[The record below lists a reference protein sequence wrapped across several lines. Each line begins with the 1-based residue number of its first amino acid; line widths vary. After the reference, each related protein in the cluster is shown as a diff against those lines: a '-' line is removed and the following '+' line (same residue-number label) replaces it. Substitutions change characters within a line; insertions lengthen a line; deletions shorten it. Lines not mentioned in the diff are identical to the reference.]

1 MAMMISKFHRLIQ
14 SKIVW
19 GCFAVLISIAFVGVY
34 TPGAGD
40 RSQAKRAYEENQLA
54 GRLFG
59 EEVTRIEFGQAW
71 NGIRV
76 MVTLYSMIDQRYG
89 MDEEQMYDAAWV
101 RLATLK
107 KAEQLGMT
115 ASNEHI
121 KAMIERNPLFQN
133 RQTGQYDPN
142 AYSMFVNQILP
153 RLRVSPKG
161 FEQVLFEQV
170 IKENVLIE
178 KVTAIPAQGGLVS
191 EDEIKKAFH
200 LYTDLLTVEY
210 AAIPRSL
217 ASTPAVTEEQAKS
230 YFESNQEQF
239 RMQEKV
245 RVNYVQFLVADY
257 LDQVEATDEMVAQ
270 VYEKNMQRYLK
281 VPAEDAAEDA
291 APEFK
296 PLEDVKDE
304 IAGEIKTEL
313 ARRIAADRADELV
326 SELAD
331 ESMTFEKAAQALEL
345 TIVDNAQSFTRTDSV
360 KDIDPTAPFQRAAFT
375 LQDNESHYY
384 SDPIVGRDVVY
395 VLSLV
400 KKYDSF
406 LPKFDT
412 VRDDATESAK
422 IAAAEKAYVE
432 KAEQVHGEIEA
443 ALKAGTAFADTL
455 SKYKMEMKTTESF
468 NMTSSLEDEFGR
480 EIQAATAPFDQGTL
494 TGLIATPN
502 EFLMAYIAEKI
513 PGDEEVA
520 LPGLREELANGI
532 ARDKSARL
540 VAAWREALLEEAD
553 FEDLTKQRAD
563 DES

>member
-1 MAMMISKFHRLIQ
+1 MAMMISKFHKLIQ

-40 RSQAKRAYEENQLA
+40 RSKAKRDYDQNQLA

-59 EEVTRIEFGQAW
+59 EEVSLTEFGQAW
-71 NGIRV
+71 SGVRA
-76 MVTLYSMIDQRYG
+76 MVTMYSMIDQRYG
-89 MDEEQMYDAAWV
+89 LDEDQMYDAAWI

-107 KAEQLGMT
+107 KAEQLDLT
-115 ASNEHI
+115 VSNEQI

-142 AYSMFVNQILP
+142 TYSMFVNQILP
-153 RLRVSPKG
+153 RLRLSPKG
-161 FEQVLFEQV
+161 FEHI

-178 KVTAIPAQGGLVS
+178 KVTAIPSQAGLVS
-191 EDEIKKAFH
+191 EEEIKKAFH

-217 ASTPAVTEEQAKS
+217 ARAPNVTEEEAKN
-230 YFESNQEQF
+230 YFERNQEQF

-245 RVNYVQFLVADY
+245 RVNYVPFPVADY
-257 LDQVEATDEMVAQ
+257 LDQVKATDEMVAQ
-270 VYEKNMQRYLK
+270 IYANNKQRYLK
-281 VPAEDAAEDA
+281 VPAEDAAADA

-296 PLEDVKDE
+296 PLEEVKDE
-304 IAGEIKTEL
+304 IASEIKTAL
-313 ARRIAADRADELV
+313 ARNIAADRADELV
-326 SELAD
+326 SKLAD
-331 ESMTFEKAAQALEL
+331 ESMTFEKAAQTLEL
-345 TIVDNAQSFTRTDSV
+345 TIVDNARSFTLTDSV
-360 KDIDPTAPFQRAAFT
+360 KDIDPTAPFQRTAFT

-384 SDPIVGRDVVY
+384 SDPVVGRDVVY

-406 LPKFDT
+406 LPKFDA
-412 VRDDATESAK
+412 VREDATESAK
-422 IAAAEKAYVE
+422 MAAAEKAYVE
-432 KAEQVHGEIEA
+432 KAEQVHAEIEA

-455 SKYKMEMKTTESF
+455 STYKMEMKTTEPF
-468 NMTSSLEDEFGR
+468 NVTSNLEDEFGQD
-480 EIQAATAPFDQGTL
+480 IQTAAARFDQGTL

-502 EFLMAYIAEKI
+502 EFLVAYIAEKN
-513 PGDEEVA
+513 PGDEAVA

-540 VAAWREALLEEAD
+540 VAAWREGLLDEAD
-553 FEDLTKQRAD
+553 FVDLMKQRAD